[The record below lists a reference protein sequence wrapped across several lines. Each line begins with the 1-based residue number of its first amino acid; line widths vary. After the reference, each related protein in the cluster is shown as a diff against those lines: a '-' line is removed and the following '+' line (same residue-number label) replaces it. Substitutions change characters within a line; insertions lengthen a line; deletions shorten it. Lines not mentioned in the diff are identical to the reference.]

1 MTVGTQVTSHSGN
14 ALLFSNT
21 STIDDEVVITTSD
34 VSQFDTFMLH
44 SSAGAVDAF
53 GSLDGTNY
61 ATAPL
66 SLQDMGASTTDPVIV
81 TAAGRIYGFRGK
93 FRKIKILQNGD
104 TDVTVQLICGN
115 I

>member
-1 MTVGTQVTSHSGN
+1 MTIGTLAFEHSGN
-14 ALLFSNT
+14 ALLYSNT
-21 STIDDEVVITTSD
+21 STADNDVPITTGD
-34 VSQFDTFMLH
+34 ISQYDTFMVH

-53 GSLDGTNY
+53 GSLDGTTY

-66 SLQDMGASTTDPVIV
+66 SLQDMGAVTTDPVIV

-93 FRKIKILQNGD
+93 FRKIRVLQNGA
-104 TDVTVQLICGN
+104 TGATVQLLCGN